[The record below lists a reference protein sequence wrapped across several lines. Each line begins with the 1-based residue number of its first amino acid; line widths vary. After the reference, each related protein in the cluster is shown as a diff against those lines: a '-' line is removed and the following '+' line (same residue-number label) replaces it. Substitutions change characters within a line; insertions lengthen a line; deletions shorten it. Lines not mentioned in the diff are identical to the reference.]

1 MTLHLESNEEPKSQ
15 RQSSV
20 VVIRGRGGS
29 KGDQMMLVKV
39 YRLPNIRQI
48 NSGGLINRRYSSQKK
63 NMIIV

>member
-1 MTLHLESNEEPKSQ
+1 M
-15 RQSSV
+15 

-48 NSGGLINRRYSSQKK
+48 NSGGLMYS
-63 NMIIV
+63 MLIIVTNTVLCAGKLLGE